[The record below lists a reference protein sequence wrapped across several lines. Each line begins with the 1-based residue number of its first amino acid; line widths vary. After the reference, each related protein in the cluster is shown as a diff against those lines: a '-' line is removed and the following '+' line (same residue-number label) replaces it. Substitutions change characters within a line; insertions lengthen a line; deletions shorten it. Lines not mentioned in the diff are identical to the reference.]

1 MANLCFQRITPVAQ
15 NVNDGNANVYFTAF
29 NLAGLVDK
37 PALLLMEV
45 QGVEFGHNFVTMNH
59 QDQVD
64 RPTLNGLTTDSA
76 AGVLDENFVDRILPS
91 GDSSNFALTIF
102 RVKPV
107 LKATG
112 NILGV
117 HTRNSSGGTD
127 GNRDDFRVDR
137 IFLLYSG
144 SD

>member
-15 NVNDGNANVYFTAF
+15 NVNDGNANVYFTPF
-29 NLAGLVDK
+29 NLAGFVDK
-37 PALLLMEV
+37 AALLLMEI
-45 QGVEFGHNFVTMNH
+45 QGVEFDHNFVTMNH
-59 QDQVD
+59 EDQVD
-64 RPTLNGLTTDSA
+64 RNTLNGLSTDSA

-91 GDSSNFALTIF
+91 GGSTDFALTIF
-102 RVKPV
+102 RVKPI
-107 LKATG
+107 LRATG

-117 HTRNSSGGTD
+117 HTRNSSGDTS

-137 IFLLYSG
+137 IFILYSG